1 MTQLVIDGRKSA
13 DHWTHLEDDEAP
25 DGTGFTVNVDRW
37 HEQRGDIIAHAERA
51 GCSLGVRV
59 AIGVDLM
66 RLARDIDRFA
76 LIVIRIRNASD
87 GRFFSIAA
95 QLREHLGY
103 RGEVRVTGDVAPD
116 QLAFMR
122 RCGVNAFEL
131 EEDVDVEHFIYRYRR
146 FYQSSGSSTN
156 ADNLIRLARRRRPQP
171 AGQCG
176 FDVQDLP
183 SGTETRLEAV

>member
-13 DHWTHLEDDEAP
+13 DHWTHLEDDDAP
-25 DGTGFTVNVDRW
+25 DGTDFTVNVDRW

-59 AIGVDLM
+59 AIDMDLM

-131 EEDVDVEHFIYRYRR
+131 EEHVDVEHFIYRYQR

-156 ADNLIRLARRRRPQP
+156 ADSLIRLARRRSPQP

-176 FDVQDLP
+176 FDVQDPP
-183 SGTETRLEAV
+183 SGTDTRLEAV